1 MRDEIQLIARE
12 PRRASAQ
19 ACWAGHPPRIR
30 IHLIDGII
38 KETQW
43 HVEVA
48 SHDHG
53 A

>member
-12 PRRASAQ
+12 SRWASAQ
-19 ACWAGHPPRIR
+19 ARRAGHPPRIR
-30 IHLIDGII
+30 IHLIDGVV
-38 KETQW
+38 KETQR
-43 HVEVA
+43 HVQVA